1 MSEGLSL
8 RLPAWSR
15 GLAVVRTLSNYF
27 SSAYARF
34 RGTLA
39 PLQGRDTYLLPTPN
53 ALMKRLFLPILA
65 ATVAGAVGASAI
77 FLIAGSA
84 TGQRAPGAA
93 RATGRTTSTG
103 GVRRSV
109 ASTALTATQIY
120 QQDSS
125 GVVSIKAVSESG
137 GDTGTGIVLN
147 SEGLILTNNHVI
159 SDGVSLTVS
168 PGKSTNVNRPA
179 TVVGADANS
188 DLALIKVDPSGLG
201 LVPLKL
207 VSSSSVQVGDSVYA
221 IGNPY
226 GLDETLTKGIV
237 SALDREIGAP
247 NGAPIKGAI
256 QTDAA
261 LNPGNS
267 GGPLLNAQGEVI
279 GVNSQIASDAS
290 SAGGGQPGST
300 GVGFAI
306 SSNTVSEVIKTIEAG
321 GGTTGSGQAGEEA
334 RAQQPSQEG
343 EGAVESPPSGGAVQ
357 TEAESPYGRVHGGE
371 EEGREV
377 GPYGVEAG
385 PPSEVEEGFH

>member
-1 MSEGLSL
+1 M
-8 RLPAWSR
+8 
-15 GLAVVRTLSNYF
+15 
-27 SSAYARF
+27 
-34 RGTLA
+34 
-39 PLQGRDTYLLPTPN
+39 
-53 ALMKRLFLPILA
+53 
-65 ATVAGAVGASAI
+65 
-77 FLIAGSA
+77 
-84 TGQRAPGAA
+84 
-93 RATGRTTSTG
+93 
-103 GVRRSV
+103 

-125 GVVSIKAVSESG
+125 GVVSIKAVSEGG

-159 SDGVSLTVS
+159 SEGVSITVS
-168 PGKSTNVNRPA
+168 PGKSSNVSRPA

-237 SALDREIGAP
+237 SALNREIGAP

-267 GGPLLNAQGEVI
+267 GGPLLNAQGDVI

-321 GGTTGSGQAGEEA
+321 GGTTGSGQTGGEA
-334 RAQQPSQEG
+334 RAQRSPQEG
-343 EGAVESPPSGGAVQ
+343 EGAVESPPSGGEGQ
-357 TEAESPYGRVHGGE
+357 IEAESPYGRVRGGE
-371 EEGREV
+371 GEGREV
-377 GPYGVEAG
+377 SPPYGAEAG